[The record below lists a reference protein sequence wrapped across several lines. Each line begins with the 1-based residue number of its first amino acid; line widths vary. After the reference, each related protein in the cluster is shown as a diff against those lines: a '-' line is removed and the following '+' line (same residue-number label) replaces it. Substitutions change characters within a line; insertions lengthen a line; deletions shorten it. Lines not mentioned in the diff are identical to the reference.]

1 MSEEKT
7 KQVTKADAANLRREL
22 QQATAE
28 SDQAWW
34 KQCTLL
40 HQVYYS
46 GIGDE
51 LKPVFELWGYKT
63 WHDYVENELG
73 LHVGTASSMVRTA
86 HFFVVRLKGAFRV
99 KEHLLSRQRMR
110 ALAAFPDKVTAA
122 TLNQWVT
129 NARNMTVCQLEHKL
143 AGRHSHG
150 IKKVTFALSEFDH
163 ALLKQALDELMK
175 TGEYESRSQA
185 LLSVL
190 RPGTRNRKSA

>member
-1 MSEEKT
+1 MSGSDT
-7 KQVTKADAANLRREL
+7 KQCTRAEAANLRREL

-34 KQCTLL
+34 RQASLM

-51 LKPVFELWGYKT
+51 LKPVYELWGYDT

-73 LHVGTASSMVRTA
+73 IHVGTANSMVTTA
-86 HFFVVRLKGAFRV
+86 HFFLVRMEGAFKV

-110 ALAAFPDKVTAA
+110 ALANHRDKVTKAN
-122 TLNQWVT
+122 LNNWVT
-129 NARNMTVCQLEHKL
+129 QARNMTVCALEHKL
-143 AGRHSHG
+143 EGRHNHG
-150 IKKVTFALSEFDH
+150 TKKVTFELSEFDH
-163 ALLKQALDELMK
+163 KLLKTALDELMA
-175 TGEYESRSQA
+175 TGEYDTRGQA

-190 RPGTRNRKSA
+190 RPNTRARKSA

>member
-1 MSEEKT
+1 MSEESKEI
-7 KQVTKADAANLRREL
+7 TKAEAGVLRKEL

-34 KQCTLL
+34 KQCTLM

-51 LKPVFELWGYKT
+51 LKPVYELWGYKT

-73 LHVGTASSMVRTA
+73 IHVGTASSMVSTA
-86 HFFVVRLKGAFRV
+86 HFFLVRMKGAFRV

-110 ALAAFPDKVTAA
+110 ALAARRDKVTAA
-122 TLNQWVT
+122 NLNNWITQ
-129 NARNMTVCQLEHKL
+129 ARNMTVCALEHKL
-143 AGRHSHG
+143 EGRHGHG
-150 IKKVTFALSEFDH
+150 TKKVTFELSEFDH
-163 ALLKQALDELMK
+163 KLLKEAIDQLMA
-175 TGEYESRSQA
+175 TGEYDTRGQA

-190 RPGTRNRKSA
+190 RPGTRARKSA